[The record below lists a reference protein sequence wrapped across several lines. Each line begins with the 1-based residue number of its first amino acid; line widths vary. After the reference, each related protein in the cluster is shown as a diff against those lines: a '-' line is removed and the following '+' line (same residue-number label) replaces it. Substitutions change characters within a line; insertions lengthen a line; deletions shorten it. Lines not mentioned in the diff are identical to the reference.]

1 MRSEPTGQKGVDK
14 DFVDRAIAA
23 ERTLTDEKFKSRDN
37 AIKLLADGVSG
48 QRAIYVAIGLSVL
61 SAVLALVLKFLVK

>member
-1 MRSEPTGQKGVDK
+1 MSEEPASK
-14 DFVDRAIAA
+14 DFVDRSIAA

>member
-1 MRSEPTGQKGVDK
+1 MSEEPVSK